1 MLKRTCNSL
10 REEMATTMKSENLNN
25 SSAAEQEDGRS
36 EMMSTSTVSRVE
48 EQSRMKDVEDS
59 FEDRYSKLK
68 LIAIKLK
75 KKCGEQAKIIQ
86 ELQNSRKA
94 KAEED
99 SSGGNVNKDKVASLT
114 KNFELLQGQ
123 YDTVVDKLES
133 TEAEVKQLTKDLEAS
148 LAECLS
154 SKQRAEECLQATSS
168 AKTELARVEE
178 KARDA
183 EARLRSVEV
192 TAEEERR
199 ERVAL
204 EERAKEQE
212 GTAAQL
218 RERAGASFLLEET
231 VASLKLQVAQVEES
245 LGKERERADH
255 ANQVLASTRSSLAT
269 AESDLMRA
277 RSEAEE
283 AQTRWQESVRTG
295 EVLQG
300 QLAEAVQDAERASGG
315 ERLKVQ
321 QLQRQVYLIDLF

>member
-1 MLKRTCNSL
+1 
-10 REEMATTMKSENLNN
+10 MKSENLNN

-154 SKQRAEECLQATSS
+154 SKQRAEECLQATSN

-255 ANQVLASTRSSLAT
+255 ANQVLASTRSNLAT

-300 QLAEAVQDAERASGG
+300 QLAEAVQDAERTSGG

-321 QLQRQVYLIDLF
+321 QLQRQVCMIDLF

>member
-1 MLKRTCNSL
+1 
-10 REEMATTMKSENLNN
+10 MKSENLNN

-99 SSGGNVNKDKVASLT
+99 LSGGNVNKDKVASLT

-133 TEAEVKQLTKDLEAS
+133 TEAEVKQLTRDLEAS

-154 SKQRAEECLQATSS
+154 SKQRAEECLQATSN

-183 EARLRSVEV
+183 ESRLRSVEV

-218 RERAGASFLLEET
+218 REGWRKLLVGGDSCKLEAPGGSGGREPWKRARTSRPCQPSPGLH
-231 VASLKLQVAQVEES
+231 SLQSRHSRVRPDE
-245 LGKERERADH
+245 
-255 ANQVLASTRSSLAT
+255 SSL
-269 AESDLMRA
+269 
-277 RSEAEE
+277 
-283 AQTRWQESVRTG
+283 
-295 EVLQG
+295 
-300 QLAEAVQDAERASGG
+300 
-315 ERLKVQ
+315 
-321 QLQRQVYLIDLF
+321 